1 MKYFYT
7 RRNFTIQ
14 YKILNFFGPSLSLS
28 PLHNFNLLTQSEA
41 VYEDFIFFSFLSLLL
56 FSSSSF
62 LSCVQFLLT
71 LLVRAFPRVGSGE
84 RLQGSELTAR

>member
-1 MKYFYT
+1 MKCFYT

-41 VYEDFIFFSFLSLLL
+41 VYEDFIFF
-56 FSSSSF
+56 FSTYTNHNIPHT
-62 LSCVQFLLT
+62 LT
-71 LLVRAFPRVGSGE
+71 RCRDRETSKIYIN
-84 RLQGSELTAR
+84 